1 MLMLDRFWPRRT
13 LAALAAAG
21 AALAAAGAG
30 APALAAAPAAAEA
43 PPASASS
50 SVASSVAASV
60 ASVAASVASSPAP
73 QAIGG
78 ARLADRG
85 VVVSYPPGSTVAHLP
100 NVQASAF
107 VIADANTGQVLA
119 GKDPHGWF
127 RPASTLK
134 MLTAISLIPLLNPD
148 ATIFASK
155 QATSTVPN
163 VAGLAT
169 GQPYKISDLFTA
181 LLTISA
187 NDAAIALTQ
196 AVGSYN
202 EGMDVINAEAR
213 HLQADDTVAVDPNG
227 LDAPGQHT
235 SAYDL
240 ALFAR
245 QALKLPAFLKY
256 DQTITAQ
263 FRISKGKSETLYNQN
278 SLLTTYPGAVG
289 GKIGWTSAAGAT
301 YVGMATRHGVTLIV
315 TLLHCPALTEI
326 NTAKSLLNWGFAVDG
341 KVAPVGSLVAPLQP
355 PAAMPAAPAAVAT
368 PRAKATSAAARP
380 VAGPSVLA
388 AGGFS
393 GVVVIAAGLG
403 LVYSRRQ
410 RQRPRDARGARATR
424 GADGAARA
432 TRGPDGAARAEAA
445 DPFGSRRVSGPRGV
459 PGPRR
464 VPGPRGS
471 TGTQDSP
478 RQPAGWAGPE
488 RSQRDG

>member
-1 MLMLDRFWPRRT
+1 MLDRFWPRRT
-13 LAALAAAG
+13 LAVLAAAG
-21 AALAAAGAG
+21 AALAAGAG

-43 PPASASS
+43 APASASS
-50 SVASSVAASV
+50 
-60 ASVAASVASSPAP
+60 SVASSPAP

-119 GKDPHGWF
+119 ARDPHGWY

-134 MLTAISLIPLLNPD
+134 MLTAISLIPVLDPD
-148 ATIFASK
+148 ATVVASK

-163 VAGLAT
+163 VAGLVT

-227 LDAPGQHT
+227 LDAPGQRT

-301 YVGMATRHGVTLIV
+301 YVGMATRNDVTLIV

-326 NTAKSLLNWGFAVDG
+326 NTAKSLLNWGFAADG
-341 KVAPVGSLVAPLQP
+341 KVTPVGSLVAPLQP
-355 PAAMPAAPAAVAT
+355 PAAVPAAPAAVAT
-368 PRAKATSAAARP
+368 PRAKATSAAVRP
-380 VAGPSVLA
+380 VTGPSVLA

-403 LVYSRRQ
+403 LAYSRRQ
-410 RQRPRDARGARATR
+410 RQRDARAGRAVR
-424 GADGAARA
+424 GADGAGRPD
-432 TRGPDGAARAEAA
+432 RGGPGRSDRGGAARADRSGAGA
-445 DPFGSRRVSGPRGV
+445 GDPL
-459 PGPRR
+459 GPRR
-464 VPGPRGS
+464 VPGPRGP
-471 TGTQDSP
+471 TGTRGSP
-478 RQPAGWAGPE
+478 RQPADRTGPD
-488 RSQRDG
+488 RSRRGG